1 MGSDKP
7 LASGRDADVF
17 ALGNGRV
24 LRRYRDGSDATA
36 EAELMAYV
44 AGHGFP
50 VPAVYAV
57 DGADIEMEL
66 LDGSTM
72 LDALVAH
79 ILDTRS
85 AAKMLADLHNTLRA
99 VPTRTGRN
107 HSDRVIHL
115 DLHPQ
120 NVMVTSR
127 GGAPLAAPR
136 FGLVSTDNW
145 AIYSMYA

>member
-1 MGSDKP
+1 MKQWKRCARPIKFSTERLARSGSGSCRSSGPNTRHRCSPCSGSLASSPTRWPRGAAHATGSPRSESGRRPVGSDKP

-72 LDALVAH
+72 LDAL
-79 ILDTRS
+79 
-85 AAKMLADLHNTLRA
+85 
-99 VPTRTGRN
+99 
-107 HSDRVIHL
+107 
-115 DLHPQ
+115 
-120 NVMVTSR
+120 
-127 GGAPLAAPR
+127 
-136 FGLVSTDNW
+136 
-145 AIYSMYA
+145 